1 MTERKIKTW
10 RDPYGEGVSL
20 CRKKEITLHS
30 GLTVLVGCNGSGKT
44 TLLNNIMD
52 ELEKEK
58 IPYHMFDNLHD
69 GGSKARSKWL
79 YENKMDLTATSM
91 VSSEGEN
98 INLCIRNLASK
109 LRHFMIHGTIDKQHN
124 KLFKVLANINVEEE
138 EVTSK
143 ERWLLLDAVDSGL
156 SVDNVIDMKA
166 FINDVLIP
174 DYEKNGYTLYVVVS
188 ANEYELAHKSDCFD
202 VMNGK
207 YIHFKE
213 YEDFKNFIM
222 KSRQKKDKR
231 YE

>member
-1 MTERKIKTW
+1 MAERKFKTW
-10 RDPYGEGVSL
+10 RNPYDTGFSL
-20 CRKKEITLHS
+20 CRKKEITIHS

-44 TLLNNIMD
+44 TLLNNIRD
-52 ELEKEK
+52 ELRKDN
-58 IPYHMFDNLHD
+58 IPYHMFNNLYD
-69 GGSKARSKWL
+69 GGSKVASKWMA
-79 YENKMDLTATSM
+79 ENKIDLAATAMS
-91 VSSEGEN
+91 SSEGEN
-98 INLCIRNLASK
+98 INLCISELASK
-109 LRHFMIHGTIDKQHN
+109 LRYFMVNGTIDKPYS
-124 KLFKVLANINVEEE
+124 KLAKVLGNGKEEE

-156 SVDNVIDMKA
+156 SIDNVIDMKA
-166 FINDVLIP
+166 FINDLLIP

-202 VMNGK
+202 VMSGQYVN
-207 YIHFKE
+207 FKG